1 MGLKRSK
8 YVLLKNQEDLEERE
22 QEKLKEV
29 KKVAPILIEMHSL
42 EEKLR
47 DIFETHT
54 NWSQGLLSLADWLKD
69 ISNYFPKSFGT
80 IKRCIGEIIAYFDE
94 GTTQGVVEGINNKL
108 KLIKRRAFGF
118 RNFDN
123 FQLRSLLTWQF
134 AS

>member
-22 QEKLKEV
+22 QEKLKQV

-42 EEKLR
+42 KEKLR

-69 ISNYFPKSFGT
+69 M
-80 IKRCIGEIIAYFDE
+80 
-94 GTTQGVVEGINNKL
+94 
-108 KLIKRRAFGF
+108 
-118 RNFDN
+118 
-123 FQLRSLLTWQF
+123 
-134 AS
+134 